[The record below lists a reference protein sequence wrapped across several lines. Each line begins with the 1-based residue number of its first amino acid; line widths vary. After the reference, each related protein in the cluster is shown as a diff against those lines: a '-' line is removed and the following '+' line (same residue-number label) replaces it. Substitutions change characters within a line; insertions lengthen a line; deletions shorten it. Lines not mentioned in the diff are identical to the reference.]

1 MKTIFTLLIL
11 VTLTNSFAQTTYT
24 VSSNLSYSSNCSNCT
39 FNISTGVT
47 LTINGSVNCNNCTF
61 SGGNIS
67 IEKDMKC
74 QPCSFSGNTISMNN
88 QTLKPNSGTT
98 SFTNTTFTVGGT
110 GAIEANTAVTIT
122 NSVFTFNNT
131 SYFNNNGGQLDITN
145 SKLYFNDNTY
155 FNANAGPVNLKS
167 ASKLVAGNGLLSSHA
182 YIKMNGPVLNIYD
195 NASSITMG
203 NNNNYY
209 FNWSAYNSISN
220 AKTYATAYP
229 NAANSMNCGGAGQN
243 ACGVWG
249 APTVY
254 GPSSLGSTG
263 AAVISSALPVSLVGF
278 TVNATNDN
286 NVVIDWTSL
295 QEINTSYFAIQ
306 RSANG
311 STWDR
316 IGVTAAKVNS
326 SVPVKYTYTDKSPL
340 NGVAYYRLQTVDR
353 DGKIA
358 YSDVKVIHASLV
370 KGISFFPN
378 PAVDYVNVALTGAAS
393 DITVKLINQ
402 SGQVL
407 QERKG
412 TAGAG
417 TVSLNVQQYAR
428 GMYILKVTAADGTE
442 QTGKLMIAH

>member
-24 VSSNLSYSSNCSNCT
+24 VNTNTPYSSNCSNCT
-39 FNISTGVT
+39 FNISTGTT

-61 SGGNIS
+61 NGGNIS

-74 QPCSFSGNTISMNN
+74 QPCSFNGNTINMNN

-98 SFTNTTFTVGGT
+98 SFTNVNFTVNGT

-122 NSVFTFNNT
+122 NSIFTFNNAC
-131 SYFNNNGGQLDITN
+131 YFNNNGGQLDITN
-145 SKLYFNDNTY
+145 SKLYFNDNAY

-167 ASKLVAGNGLLSSHA
+167 ASKLVAGNGLLSSYA
-182 YIKMNGPVLNIYD
+182 YIKINGPVLNIYD
-195 NASSITMG
+195 NTSGISLG

-209 FNWSAYNSISN
+209 FNWNAYNSISN
-220 AKTYATAYP
+220 TKTYATAYP
-229 NAANSMNCGGAGQN
+229 NAANSLNCGAPGQN
-243 ACGVWG
+243 ACGMWS

-254 GPSSLGSTG
+254 GPAALNSTG
-263 AAVISSALPVSLVGF
+263 VAVISSILPVSLS
-278 TVNATNDN
+278 NDN
-286 NVVIDWTSL
+286 TVVIDWVSL

-306 RSANG
+306 RSING
-311 STWDR
+311 SAWDR
-316 IGVTAAKVNS
+316 IGVTAAKGNS
-326 SVPVKYTYTDKSPL
+326 SGAVKYTYTDKTPL
-340 NGVAYYRLQTVDR
+340 NGVAYYRLQTVDN

-358 YSDVKVIHASLV
+358 YSDIKVIHASLV

-378 PAVDYVNVALTGAAS
+378 PAVDYVNVALTGTAS

-407 QERKG
+407 RERKG
-412 TAGAG
+412 TAGTG
-417 TVSLNVQQYAR
+417 TVSLNVQQYPR
-428 GMYILKVTAADGTE
+428 GMYILKITAANGTE